1 MTDGVIDG
9 CERRP
14 MRVEH
19 LLEGFHQILEQVKPI
34 SDLDGLWRSLARPI
48 SIGSGSVARDDLYP
62 GVGPQPLRQGLGLTI
77 GQQGDRLPAF
87 QIDQDSPIGL
97 AFTEREIVDP

>member
-62 GVGPQPLRQGLGLTI
+62 GWARSHCAKVSASRSGSRAIACRRSRSIRTVP
-77 GQQGDRLPAF
+77 
-87 QIDQDSPIGL
+87 
-97 AFTEREIVDP
+97 